1 MGLNIESLARNER
14 RDFFCKRL
22 SALMHELEHALSGHH
37 SQCTSIGVRNKYLKI
52 PLAAFRYSELKIIV
66 CSICLKS

>member
-14 RDFFCKRL
+14 RDLFCKRL
-22 SALMHELEHALSGHH
+22 SALMHELEHALSD